1 MEKHNSIRPCM
12 IWQGVTSHP
21 DDTKRI
27 GVRLGQSAQR
37 GDFFAFCGPL
47 GAGKTTLIQGFAEGF
62 AVGSDEYIRSPT
74 FTLVHQYRGKHPL
87 YHFDFYRLSHWSE
100 AQDIGFTDYL
110 DGSGVVV
117 VEWADRFPQLWPA
130 ERLEIHI
137 KILAAGDRSLY
148 LRAYDAAYARFIQR
162 LPCEVHVQR

>member
-1 MEKHNSIRPCM
+1 MEKHNSIRPRM
-12 IWQGVTSHP
+12 TWQGVTSHP

-27 GVRLGQSAQR
+27 GVHLGRSAQR

-62 AVGSDEYIRSPT
+62 EVENDEYVRSPT
-74 FTLVHQYRGKHPL
+74 FALVHQYRGKHPL

-110 DGSGVVV
+110 DGRGVVV

-130 ERLEIHI
+130 DRLEIHI
-137 KILAAGDRSLY
+137 KILPAGGRSLY
-148 LRAYDAAYARFIQR
+148 LTS
-162 LPCEVHVQR
+162 L